1 MSFFKKYNGS
11 TNASHLRLER
21 TTWVCIYGG
30 LLALVLGS
38 FVERT
43 QAEDPTVLYAVGGAA
58 VLAGVVMIYLRSRM
72 GKDT

>member
-11 TNASHLRLER
+11 TNAKHVRLER

-38 FVERT
+38 FVERS
-43 QAEDPTVLYAVGGAA
+43 QADDPTMLYGVGSAA

-72 GKDT
+72 GKDS

>member
-11 TNASHLRLER
+11 TNASHLRVER
-21 TTWVCIYGG
+21 YTWVCIYGG

-38 FVERT
+38 FVER
-43 QAEDPTVLYAVGGAA
+43 QAANGTVLYVVGSAA